1 MALSGSH
8 QQDKRH
14 WAQTEIQKIPF
25 KHQKTFFYSKDEWT
39 EEQVFQSY
47 RDIKNL
53 TLHDFEQ
60 PAFVD
65 PTRVAGIGTDYPVTF
80 QPLLFCGFVRQQL

>member
-1 MALSGSH
+1 M
-8 QQDKRH
+8 
-14 WAQTEIQKIPF
+14 
-25 KHQKTFFYSKDEWT
+25 
-39 EEQVFQSY
+39 
-47 RDIKNL
+47 
-53 TLHDFEQ
+53 LHDFEQ